1 MAPMDSKAPDILARP
16 LAEAEALLREAG
28 CSWQT
33 EITRPTR
40 DFFKTDNTCLYVVR
54 VREQADGTIML
65 TLAAKQRK
73 QNEFRKEAR

>member
-28 CSWQT
+28 RSWQ
-33 EITRPTR
+33 ITRPTR

-73 QNEFRKEAR
+73 LGKEAR

>member
-1 MAPMDSKAPDILARP
+1 MKSDMAPMTPDVLARP
-16 LAEAEALLREAG
+16 LAEAEVMLREAG
-28 CSWQT
+28 RSWQT

-40 DFFKTDNTCLYVVR
+40 DFFKTDPNCLYVVR

-73 QNEFRKEAR
+73 LEK

>member
-1 MAPMDSKAPDILARP
+1 MAN
-16 LAEAEALLREAG
+16 G
-28 CSWQT
+28 N
-33 EITRPTR
+33 TRPTR

-73 QNEFRKEAR
+73 QNEFGKEAR

>member
-1 MAPMDSKAPDILARP
+1 MTSDVIGRP
-16 LAEAEALLREAG
+16 WIEAEVMLKSAG
-28 CSWQT
+28 CHYQM

-54 VREQADGTIML
+54 VREQADDTIML

-73 QNEFRKEAR
+73 QNEFGKEAR

>member
-16 LAEAEALLREAG
+16 LAEAEALLRKAG
-28 CSWQT
+28 RSWQT

-40 DFFKTDNTCLYVVR
+40 DFFKTDETCLYVVR
-54 VREQADGTIML
+54 EKILSDGEILL

-73 QNEFRKEAR
+73 LGKEAK

>member
-1 MAPMDSKAPDILARP
+1 MTPDVIGRP
-16 LAEAEALLREAG
+16 WTEAESMLTSAH
-28 CSWQT
+28 CCYQT

-54 VREQADGTIML
+54 VRERADGTIML

-73 QNEFRKEAR
+73 LGKEAR

>member
-1 MAPMDSKAPDILARP
+1 MAPMDSMTPDVLARP
-16 LAEAEALLREAG
+16 LAEAESLLREAG
-28 CSWQT
+28 RSWQT

-65 TLAAKQRK
+65 PLAAKQRK
-73 QNEFRKEAR
+73 QNEFGKEAR